1 VASLQDADA
10 DPGKT
15 PTHLAF
21 CILVGL
27 GNGRILPLMFK
38 NHPKKIPEVLIFNWL
53 FLKLNRLI
61 HKV

>member
-15 PTHLAF
+15 PAHPAF
-21 CILVGL
+21 RILVGL
-27 GNGRILPLMFK
+27 GKGRILPLMFK
-38 NHPKKIPEVLIFNWL
+38 NHPKIFPEILIFNRL